1 MPAIE
6 FSAVTR
12 KYGRRTALDRVSFSL
27 PEGASLGLL
36 GPNGA
41 GKTTALRTLLGLV
54 RPTSGSARLQGLDPF
69 DARARRGVGY
79 LPERLALPGHMKV
92 GRFLELHGR
101 LAGLRGESLAAEVTK
116 VAELTGIAARRG
128 DRLGDLSK
136 GLAQRVGFAQALLGE
151 PRVLLLDEPN
161 SGLDPI
167 GMREA
172 RGWIA
177 AARAWG
183 CAVLISS
190 HQLSEIGRLCDRIAI
205 LHDAR
210 VVAEG
215 AIDTIVREGEELE
228 DAFVR
233 LVSGPAVR
241 EVGHAD

>member
-54 RPTSGSARLQGLDPF
+54 RPTSGSARLQGLDPL

-79 LPERLALPGHMKV
+79 LPERLALPGHMPV

-101 LAGLRGESLAAEVTK
+101 LAGLRGDTLAVEVTK

-233 LVSGPAVR
+233 LVSGPAAR
-241 EVGHAD
+241 EVGRAD

>member
-12 KYGRRTALDRVSFSL
+12 KYGSRTALDRVSFTL

-41 GKTTALRTLLGLV
+41 GKTTALRTGLGLV
-54 RPTSGSARLQGLDPF
+54 RPTSGSARLQGLDPR
-69 DARARRGVGY
+69 DARARQGVGY
-79 LPERLALPGHMKV
+79 LPERLALPAHMKV

-101 LAGLRGESLAAEVTK
+101 LAGLRGAGLAAEVDE
-116 VAELTGIAARRG
+116 VSESTGIAARHG

-136 GLAQRVGFAQALLGE
+136 GLAQRVGFAQALLGKL
-151 PRVLLLDEPN
+151 RVLLLDEPN

-215 AIDTIVREGEELE
+215 PIDTIVREGEELE

-233 LVSGPAVR
+233 LVAGPAAR
-241 EVGHAD
+241 EVGRGD